1 MLNMLNNMVVIAI
14 FAARGFVRVVLPL
27 ASELSAF
34 EKLAFLLARNLYQWK
49 VKSSEEHLKYHGL
62 VNCFSSPIH
71 PLVRQLLAFIR
82 VAGTS
87 FQGETMEK

>member
-1 MLNMLNNMVVIAI
+1 MLFKVLSTKIPCSMLNMLNNMIVIAI
-14 FAARGFVRVVLPL
+14 FTARGFVRVVLSL

-62 VNCFSSPIH
+62 ANCFTSLSI
-71 PLVRQLLAFIR
+71 LL
-82 VAGTS
+82 
-87 FQGETMEK
+87 